1 MRTITYYASRAGSFI
16 KSPGAISLVKRERK
30 KLKLIP
36 DSPTPENLYASAAM
50 AVDWLLNA
58 QSHSPDGGFPTLSMG
73 KGFGSSYPETSG
85 YILETLI
92 NWHCISP
99 SVQLEQSIQKTVNW
113 LLEIQHPDGGWQSG
127 YVDQNK
133 PPVVFN
139 TAQVM
144 RGLITM
150 YKKNNDQVIADSL
163 DKAAQWI
170 VDVQESPGV
179 WARHNYLGHAR
190 VYDTYVDAPLMRWG
204 LERKNADVIEAAN
217 KNIRWV
223 MKKQQ
228 SNGWF
233 ADADN
238 TIKHNHQPILHTIA
252 YTVDGLLEFAELSDE
267 EDVFIS
273 GKITADIL
281 ALRMIAD
288 KRLPGRFDERWR
300 GAEAA
305 IPTGYAQMV
314 VAWRRIHDRVPQ
326 QKTWLQAIDLTCAYL
341 MHMQWKDTDMPH
353 LDGAVSGSYPF
364 WGKYE
369 PFRCP
374 NWAVK
379 YFIDAMMAHP
389 KFPLSHA

>member
-16 KSPGAISLVKRERK
+16 KSPGAVSLVKREHR
-30 KLKLIP
+30 KLKTLP
-36 DSPTPENLYASAAM
+36 APVTPEGLYASAAM
-50 AVDWLLNA
+50 AVEWLLHA
-58 QSHSPDGGFPTLSMG
+58 QRQSPDGGFPTLSMSN
-73 KGFGSSYPETSG
+73 GFGASYPETSG

-92 NWHCISP
+92 NWHKISP
-99 SVQLEQSIQKTVNW
+99 SVQLEQSIKTTVDW
-113 LLEIQHPDGGWQSG
+113 LLDIQHPDGGWQSG
-127 YVDQNK
+127 YVDQHK

-139 TAQVM
+139 TGQVM
-144 RGLITM
+144 RGLTSM
-150 YKKNNDQVIADSL
+150 YEKTKDSVIGEAL
-163 DKAAQWI
+163 DRASQWI

-179 WARHNYLGHAR
+179 WAQHNYLGQAR

-204 LERKNADVIEAAN
+204 LERNNVDVIEAAR

-228 SNGWF
+228 TNGWF

-238 TIKHNHQPILHTIA
+238 TIKHNENPILHTIA

-267 EDVFIS
+267 DDVFIN

-281 ALRMIAD
+281 AQRMVSD
-288 KRLPGRFDERWR
+288 KRLPGRLEARWR
-300 GAEAA
+300 GSEAA

-314 VAWRRIHDRVPQ
+314 VAWRRIHNRLPDQPIWQ
-326 QKTWLQAIDLTCAYL
+326 QAIDEACAHL
-341 MHMQWKDTDMPH
+341 MHMQWKDTNVPH
-353 LDGAVSGSYPF
+353 LDGGISGSFPF

-389 KFPLSHA
+389 DFPLNHA